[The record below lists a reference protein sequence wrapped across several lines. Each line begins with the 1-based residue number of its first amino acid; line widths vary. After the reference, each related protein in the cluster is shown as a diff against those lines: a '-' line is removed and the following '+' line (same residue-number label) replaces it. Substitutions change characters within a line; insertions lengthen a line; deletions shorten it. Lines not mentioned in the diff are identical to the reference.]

1 LVTRALDFVYSVHSS
16 VLEHVSAAFTGLVVQ
31 IGAVCGFL
39 GRQVGVW
46 GGFYSAN
53 SDRMMVTQ
61 PCWPRVVRKEA
72 LSDGGAIW
80 KWNHCC
86 YSWDTS
92 VCNSHD

>member
-1 LVTRALDFVYSVHSS
+1 
-16 VLEHVSAAFTGLVVQ
+16 
-31 IGAVCGFL
+31 
-39 GRQVGVW
+39 
-46 GGFYSAN
+46 
-53 SDRMMVTQ
+53 MMVTQ